1 MSTNTEKKYVE
12 LDENG
17 FAPENGWIV
26 VYNYTYETKEFIRQ
40 SEEYLQIGVGI
51 PAQSTTI
58 TPPEAKE
65 GFTAVFDENAKKWTQ
80 VEDHRNEVVYD
91 VTNGSQFNITTLGPV
106 DTAKYTTIA
115 PTSQYDEWDGS
126 KWVVNEYN
134 REKVVSMYNNK
145 LYIADYSIKS
155 KTGTLPD
162 VIEIKNGNL
171 FNYMGVDVSNI
182 NYNKFK
188 SVLLRNMSLLII
200 DGNTFHRINSI
211 EDLNIL
217 FKIDKE
223 IL

>member
-106 DTAKYTTIA
+106 DTAKYTTIV

-126 KWVVNEYN
+126 KWVVNEEKKHAADVAVAESTRTTLYSEADRNIKDLQFAVDLDIATDAEKAELIEWKKYCVYLN
-134 REKVVSMYNNK
+134 RV
-145 LYIADYSIKS
+145 DTS
-155 KTGTLPD
+155 KAPD
-162 VIEIKNGNL
+162 ITWPAKPTR
-171 FNYMGVDVSNI
+171 
-182 NYNKFK
+182 K
-188 SVLLRNMSLLII
+188 
-200 DGNTFHRINSI
+200 
-211 EDLNIL
+211 
-217 FKIDKE
+217 
-223 IL
+223 